1 MSKGVARGSRDHF
14 WKFWDPLHISATA
27 EGKNSKFG
35 MQNDREVRYRKKMKI
50 WVKRGHRLSRDHFGE
65 FLDPLN
71 ISATVEAR
79 NLKLG
84 MQNDC

>member
-1 MSKGVARGSRDHF
+1 VTIFGNFGTPS
-14 WKFWDPLHISATA
+14 ISQQRLKVKIRNL
-27 EGKNSKFG
+27 ECR
-35 MQNDREVRYRKKMKI
+35 MIVRCAIVKKMKI

-84 MQNDC
+84 MQNDCEMPYR